1 MATPGR
7 DRVQPWL
14 QNPAN
19 RPDDDRELLNSLNN
33 LSLSS
38 SPSIPTAPAPPTA
51 RSPHLTRLATSPNS
65 NGNLNSRPGRT
76 PSASPSTRAP
86 SRSLVH
92 RASLNNLSSQS
103 QSATPALLRKTSIN
117 SLHSSSSITPSR
129 APSRRASYNH
139 LLSPS
144 TSKSPLNGFPQTM
157 EEFKERPV
165 LTAASVASG
174 YMEKELELLHPNS
187 TQSHNAETMV
197 VLHDSCYGHR
207 FSRPQTTKRDLGY
220 IVERPERIQACV
232 LGVAMAY
239 VRLGERHCDGKYPI
253 HPDLDPHSLPSVP
266 FRIHKTNRK
275 LALDST
281 TVTNVHGGKWM
292 EELKIM
298 CNAAE
303 SKLSQSK
310 NEISRPDM
318 NRGPSAEPPKELH
331 SGDLYLC
338 EESLDA
344 FEGALGAVCEAVDEI
359 FSDSPCKRA
368 FVVIRPPGHHCSAS
382 YPSGFCWL
390 NNVHVGIMHGFMNHG
405 LTHAAIID
413 FDLHHGDGSQAIA
426 LAHSSRNYARGK
438 GLPKNAPAWQK
449 TTIGYF
455 SMHDINSFPCEDG
468 DLRKVS
474 NASVCISER
483 QLLSAW
489 NVHLDYWNSDVE
501 FWKLYQ
507 SKYSILLEK
516 ARSYLR
522 SETERYRALGQVPK
536 AAIFLSAGF
545 DASEWEADSMQRH
558 AVKVPTD
565 FYARITRDVVKMA
578 SEEGLSVE
586 DRVIS
591 VLEGGYSDRALY
603 SGVLSHLGGLAGGD
617 DSVSPKE
624 GISGGL
630 AYEMASRIGS
640 LSRRNTLTESELK
653 FPYDPSWWS
662 ASELDRLDATMD
674 PPSQEPA
681 KKPRNFTPGNYSSP
695 TQASSAKA
703 IDPTKVRRVSGYAS
717 SQWSISR
724 PPTPPAPDVPWNT
737 AAHELGKLLI
747 PRDRQ
752 INSYNHLE
760 LKELSAKAKRT
771 RQSEIEQ
778 SVTDDGVGAKSK
790 RARQSE
796 VEQSV
801 ADDGVGSIPAA
812 VPTRPPIRKS
822 QRERKPARPSYQ
834 IENEESKTRR
844 RTVAGSSVLATENAR
859 ARGIPTQNGLRL
871 DQQSNGAAAFT
882 TNDEPSAIPRPSTSQ
897 STRPKSSLNTRRQV
911 STGLGAKKIRPP
923 PQKVTNVQ
931 APVAAF
937 PARPEPSVSTFRES
951 TQTTSSTVDM
961 DGITNSMKKIK
972 IKVLTKEKK
981 EARERAKAEA
991 EAEAAKKAEDG
1002 EKPIQADTYTLP
1014 AATGEVQGAIHFPR
1028 YDAAYINT
1036 QSNESAIVPEPQFIL
1051 PSQQA
1056 PLPAVQIPIISTPV
1070 EVSHP
1075 YYRPASSASSVI
1087 TSPGRRGGHNFTP
1100 TSNIP
1105 FSPQPVQESQS
1116 MSRDNVPILPRSPR
1130 NDNGVW
1136 ERPETPQSR

>member
-7 DRVQPWL
+7 ERAQPWL
-14 QNPAN
+14 QNATN
-19 RPDDDRELLNSLNN
+19 RSDEDRELLNSLNK
-33 LSLSS
+33 LSLST
-38 SPSIPTAPAPPTA
+38 SPSNSAAVPAVTN
-51 RSPHLTRLATSPNS
+51 SPRLTRLATSPNS
-65 NGNLNSRPGRT
+65 NAYSNPRTGRT

-86 SRSLVH
+86 SRSPVH
-92 RASLNNLSSQS
+92 RASMNNLNSQS
-103 QSATPALLRKTSIN
+103 RSATPTLLRKTSMN
-117 SLHSSSSITPSR
+117 SLHSSSGITPSR

-139 LLSPS
+139 LLSPAA
-144 TSKSPLNGFPQTM
+144 SKSPLNGFPQNM
-157 EEFKERPV
+157 EEFKEKPV
-165 LTAASVASG
+165 PTAAAVANT

-187 TQSHNAETMV
+187 TQSRNAETMV

-220 IVERPERIQACV
+220 IVERPERIQACA
-232 LGVAMAY
+232 LGVAIAY
-239 VRLGERHCDGKYPI
+239 IRLGERHCDGKYPI
-253 HPDLDPHSLPSVP
+253 HPELDPFSLPSVP

-275 LALDST
+275 LPLGSA
-281 TVTNVHGGKWM
+281 TVANVHGGKWM

-303 SKLSQSK
+303 SKLFQSK
-310 NEISRPDM
+310 NELSRPDM

-331 SGDLYLC
+331 AGDLYLC

-344 FEGALGAVCEAVDEI
+344 FEGALGAVCEAVDEV

-368 FVVIRPPGHHCSAS
+368 FVVVRPPGHHCSAS

-426 LAHSSRNYARGK
+426 LAHNSRTYARGR

-483 QLLSAW
+483 QLLSVW
-489 NVHLDYWNSDVE
+489 NVHLDNWNSDVE

-507 SKYSILLEK
+507 SKYSILLDK

-522 SETERYRALGQVPK
+522 SETERYRAAGQAPK

-586 DRVIS
+586 GRVIS
-591 VLEGGYSDRALY
+591 ALEGGYSDRALY

-617 DSVSPKE
+617 DSVTPKE

-640 LSRRNTLTESELK
+640 LSRRNTLTESEMK

-703 IDPTKVRRVSGYAS
+703 IDPTKVRRSVSGYS

-724 PPTPPAPDVPWNT
+724 PPTPPPPDVPWNT
-737 AAHELGKLLI
+737 AAHELSKLLI

-752 INSYNHLE
+752 VNSYNHLE
-760 LKELSAKAKRT
+760 LKEMGAKA
-771 RQSEIEQ
+771 
-778 SVTDDGVGAKSK
+778 K

-796 VEQSV
+796 VEQSAV
-801 ADDGVGSIPAA
+801 DDSVGPIPAA
-812 VPTRPPIRKS
+812 VPAPPPIRKS
-822 QRERKPARPSYQ
+822 QRERKPVSYQ
-834 IENEESKTRR
+834 ENEETKTRR
-844 RTVAGSSVLATENAR
+844 RTVAGHSVLATENAR
-859 ARGIPTQNGLRL
+859 ARGVPTQNGSRL
-871 DQQSNGAAAFT
+871 GQQPSSAATFT
-882 TNDEPSAIPRPSTSQ
+882 TNGDPSAIPRPSTSQ
-897 STRPKSSLNTRRQV
+897 SIRPKSSLNTRRQAP
-911 STGLGAKKIRPP
+911 TGLDSKKIRPP
-923 PQKVTNVQ
+923 KRVMNGQ
-931 APVAAF
+931 AQGATL
-937 PARPEPSVSTFRES
+937 PAKPEPLVSTSRKS
-951 TQTTSSTVDM
+951 TQTSTDPVGDMEGITSS
-961 DGITNSMKKIK
+961 MKRIK
-972 IKVLTKEKK
+972 INVLTKEKK
-981 EARERAKAEA
+981 EAKQV
-991 EAEAAKKAEDG
+991 EAARKSDEKKD
-1002 EKPIQADTYTLP
+1002 IQGTYTLP
-1014 AATGEVQGAIHFPR
+1014 TATGSVQAAIPAPPL
-1028 YDAAYINT
+1028 DATQINGRSLAIT
-1036 QSNESAIVPEPQFIL
+1036 ESQKPMPFEL
-1051 PSQQA
+1051 A
-1056 PLPAVQIPIISTPV
+1056 PTPAVQIPIISTPV
-1070 EVSHP
+1070 EVNSP
-1075 YYRPASSASSVI
+1075 YHRPVSSASVN
-1087 TSPGRRGGHNFTP
+1087 TSPGRQGGHNFTP

-1105 FSPQPVQESQS
+1105 FAPQPVQEFQS

-1130 NDNGVW
+1130 KENGVW
-1136 ERPETPQSR
+1136 EIPETPQSR